1 MNSEKTMQLAGW
13 FMGVV
18 AGFLLRGSLT
28 RGDDFFGYLS
38 GFMML
43 AASLIF
49 LLKKAV
55 VKK

>member
-1 MNSEKTMQLAGW
+1 MNTEKIWKLTGW

-18 AGFLLRGSLT
+18 AGFLLRGSMV
-28 RGDDFFGYLS
+28 RGDDMFGYLS

-49 LLKKAV
+49 LLKKLV
-55 VKK
+55 SK